1 MHRGELFILSAPS
14 GTGKTTLIK
23 GLMNGGLSASGELT
37 FSVSHTTREP
47 REGEIDGQHYHFVDR
62 HVFQSMIAEDR
73 FLEWA
78 EVHDNLYGTSWDEVL
93 PRLAVGIDVL
103 LDIDVQG
110 AERVMARYP
119 EAHSIFLMPPSYGDL
134 AERLR
139 RRGLDGPEQIA
150 GRLAVSLW
158 EIERYDR
165 YRYVI
170 INDDAARACEALA
183 AIIVAARHRQERMLG
198 QVREILDKF
207 QSRDA
212 LSPQD

>member
-23 GLMNGGLSASGELT
+23 SLMNGGLSAFGELS
-37 FSVSHTTREP
+37 FSVSHTTRGP
-47 REGEIDGQHYHFVDR
+47 REGEIDGSHYHFVSHAAFR
-62 HVFQSMIAEDR
+62 SMIEEDR

-93 PRLAVGIDVL
+93 PRLEAGIDVL

-110 AERVMARYP
+110 AGRVMARYP
-119 EAHSIFLMPPSYGDL
+119 EAHSIFLMPPSYRDL
-134 AERLR
+134 AERLH

-150 GRLAVSLW
+150 GRLGVSLW

-170 INDDAARACEALA
+170 INDDAARASQALA
-183 AIIVAARHRQERMLG
+183 AIILAARHRQERMLG
-198 QVREILDKF
+198 RVREILDTF
-207 QSRDA
+207 QDRDA
-212 LSPQD
+212 SSPQV